1 MRASTARRRMRAGA
15 TAGSERVQHLVFS
28 VDGEE
33 YALPLLGVGEVVRID
48 TLPAMPEAPPALR
61 GVMSLRDEPVVV
73 VDLAVALGGRKGL
86 DAPES
91 CALTAMTSLDGR
103 PTLVGVAVDAVSRVI
118 GLAPD
123 DIAPAPRLGTL
134 VQVEFVAAMAR
145 VERGFVPILDL
156 ERVLASE
163 EVRAAVRAAGGAAG
177 PPVPPAPPDVAP
189 DSRTRRAPI
198 RRREPGPI
206 GSPTTSSACSR
217 RSSSRRPGSSS
228 PRRNGCSWWAGSHAA
243 SAR

>member
-1 MRASTARRRMRAGA
+1 VRASTARRRARAGA
-15 TAGSERVQHLVFS
+15 AAGSERVQHLVFS

-48 TLPAMPEAPPALR
+48 TLRAVPEAPPALR
-61 GVMSLRDEPVVV
+61 GVMSLRDEPVAV

-86 DAPES
+86 DTPES
-91 CALTAMTSLDGR
+91 CALTATTSLDGR
-103 PTLVGVAVDAVSRVI
+103 QTLVGVAVDAVSRVI

-156 ERVLASE
+156 ERLLAAE
-163 EVRAAVRAAGGAAG
+163 EVCAAVRAARGAAEAG
-177 PPVPPAPPDVAP
+177 M
-189 DSRTRRAPI
+189 T
-198 RRREPGPI
+198 
-206 GSPTTSSACSR
+206 
-217 RSSSRRPGSSS
+217 
-228 PRRNGCSWWAGSHAA
+228 PRRQGAA
-243 SAR
+243 E

>member
-48 TLPAMPEAPPALR
+48 TLPAVPEAPPALR

-118 GLAPD
+118 SLAPD

-163 EVRAAVRAAGGAAG
+163 EVRAAVRAAGGAAE
-177 PPVPPAPPDVAP
+177 PRVAPAPPDVAP
-189 DSRTRRAPI
+189 DPMDAPPPVAPPDAAPAVPHSAEPRSTTRAGSGKRS
-198 RRREPGPI
+198 RRRRG
-206 GSPTTSSACSR
+206 
-217 RSSSRRPGSSS
+217 
-228 PRRNGCSWWAGSHAA
+228 AA
-243 SAR
+243 Q